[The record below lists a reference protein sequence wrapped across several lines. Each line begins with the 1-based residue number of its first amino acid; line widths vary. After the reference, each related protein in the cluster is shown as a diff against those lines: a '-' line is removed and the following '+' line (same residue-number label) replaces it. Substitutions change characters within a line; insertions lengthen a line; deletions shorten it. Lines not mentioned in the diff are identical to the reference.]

1 MHSLFSW
8 PKMLGTCALLVFTAG
23 AVIQEMS
30 PRSDLYQ
37 STNENA
43 AIDLGLSNI
52 TYASAQFNYR
62 NYGSFGDINPRASG
76 SATLQL
82 APSVNAPKIEM
93 HVDSGCSPKVETT
106 LDKEAIATIK
116 VHSPCAAFAKI
127 SAHHK
132 GLSTTSRTDATGPGT
147 LYLPLLS
154 TASVIFVDVGTLQMV
169 IQTASTNY
177 LEGIER
183 TVLSWSGK
191 HNLQLTHAD
200 EASKSLSHM
209 QIIDRSPNQSISTF
223 DIAMLTSTPNSCDD
237 SVQFTVL
244 NAKQNN
250 PITVRDFS
258 VTPEVC
264 DTSQTKI
271 QLKSIF

>member
-8 PKMLGTCALLVFTAG
+8 PKMLGTCALLAFTAG

-37 STNENA
+37 STDEKA

-62 NYGSFGDINPRASG
+62 NYGSFRDINPRVNRPATRQFAPRV
-76 SATLQL
+76 SA
-82 APSVNAPKIEM
+82 PEIEM
-93 HVDSGCSPKVETT
+93 QIDSGCSPKVETT

-127 SAHHK
+127 SAHHM
-132 GLSTTSRTDATGPGT
+132 GLSATSRTDATGAGT
-147 LYLPLLS
+147 LHLPLLS
-154 TASVIFVDVGTLQMV
+154 TASVLFVDVGTSQMV
-169 IQTASTNY
+169 TQTASTDY
-177 LEGIER
+177 LKNIER

-191 HNLQLTHAD
+191 HDLELIHAD

-209 QIIDRSPNQSISTF
+209 QIIDRSPDQSISTF
-223 DIAMLTSTPNSCDD
+223 DIAMLKSPSNSCGD
-237 SVQFTVL
+237 SVQFTVS
-244 NAKQNN
+244 NAKQNA

-264 DTSQTKI
+264 DTSQPKI

>member
-8 PKMLGTCALLVFTAG
+8 PKMLGTCALLAFTAG

-37 STNENA
+37 STDENA

-76 SATLQL
+76 SATLQI
-82 APSVNAPKIEM
+82 APSINAPKIEM

-127 SAHHK
+127 SAQHM
-132 GLSTTSRTDATGPGT
+132 GLSTTSRTDATGTGT

-200 EASKSLSHM
+200 EASKSL
-209 QIIDRSPNQSISTF
+209 
-223 DIAMLTSTPNSCDD
+223 
-237 SVQFTVL
+237 
-244 NAKQNN
+244 
-250 PITVRDFS
+250 
-258 VTPEVC
+258 
-264 DTSQTKI
+264 
-271 QLKSIF
+271 

>member
-8 PKMLGTCALLVFTAG
+8 PKMLRTCALLAFTAG
-23 AVIQEMS
+23 AVIQQMS

-37 STNENA
+37 STDENE
-43 AIDLGLSNI
+43 AIDLSLSDI

-62 NYGSFGDINPRASG
+62 NYGSFGDIDPRVNR
-76 SATLQL
+76 SATRQYTLSVS
-82 APSVNAPKIEM
+82 APEIEM
-93 HVDSGCSPKVETT
+93 QIDPGCTPKVETT

-127 SAHHK
+127 SAHHM
-132 GLSTTSRTDATGPGT
+132 GLSATSRSDATGAGT
-147 LYLPLLS
+147 LHLPLLS
-154 TASVIFVDVGTLQMV
+154 TASVLFVDVVTSQMV
-169 IQTASTNY
+169 TQTASTDY
-177 LEGIER
+177 LKNIER

-191 HNLQLTHAD
+191 HELQLIHAD

-209 QIIDRSPNQSISTF
+209 QIIDRSPDQSISTF
-223 DIAMLTSTPNSCDD
+223 DIAMLKSTSNSCDD

-244 NAKQNN
+244 NAKQNA

-258 VTPEVC
+258 VTPGVC
-264 DTSQTKI
+264 DTSQPKI

>member
-8 PKMLGTCALLVFTAG
+8 PKMLGTCALLAFTAG

-37 STNENA
+37 STDEKA

-62 NYGSFGDINPRASG
+62 NYGSFGDINPRVNR
-76 SATLQL
+76 SATRQF
-82 APSVNAPKIEM
+82 APRVSAPEIEM
-93 HVDSGCSPKVETT
+93 QIDSGCSPIVETT

-116 VHSPCAAFAKI
+116 VHSPCAVFAKI
-127 SAHHK
+127 SAHHM
-132 GLSTTSRTDATGPGT
+132 GLSATSRTDATGAGT
-147 LYLPLLS
+147 LHLPLLS
-154 TASVIFVDVGTLQMV
+154 TASVLFVDVGTSQMV
-169 IQTASTNY
+169 TQTASTDY
-177 LEGIER
+177 LKNIER

-191 HNLQLTHAD
+191 HDLELIHAD

-209 QIIDRSPNQSISTF
+209 QIIDRSPDQSISAF
-223 DIAMLTSTPNSCDD
+223 DIAMLSSTSNSCDD

-244 NAKQNN
+244 NAKQNT

>member
-8 PKMLGTCALLVFTAG
+8 PKMLGTCALLAFTAG

-37 STNENA
+37 STDENA
-43 AIDLGLSNI
+43 AVDLGLSNI

-62 NYGSFGDINPRASG
+62 NYGSFGDINPRVNSA
-76 SATLQL
+76 ATLHIS
-82 APSVNAPKIEM
+82 PRVNAPEIET
-93 HVDSGCSPKVETT
+93 HIDSGCSPKIETT

-127 SAHHK
+127 SAHHM
-132 GLSTTSRTDATGPGT
+132 GLSATARTDATGTGT

-154 TASVIFVDVGTLQMV
+154 TASVIFVDVGTSQMV
-169 IQTASTNY
+169 TQTASTDY
-177 LEGIER
+177 LNNIER

-191 HNLQLTHAD
+191 HELQLTHAD

-209 QIIDRSPNQSISTF
+209 QIIDRSPDQSIGTF
-223 DIAMLTSTPNSCDD
+223 DIAMISSTPNSCDD
-237 SVQFTVL
+237 SVQFTLL
-244 NAKQNN
+244 NAKQNA

-264 DTSQTKI
+264 DATQTKI

>member
-8 PKMLGTCALLVFTAG
+8 PKMLGTCALLAFTAG

-37 STNENA
+37 STDENA

-62 NYGSFGDINPRASG
+62 NYGSFGDINPRVNR
-76 SATLQL
+76 SATRQF
-82 APSVNAPKIEM
+82 APRVSAPEIEM
-93 HVDSGCSPKVETT
+93 QIDSGCSPKVEII

-127 SAHHK
+127 SAHHM
-132 GLSTTSRTDATGPGT
+132 GLSATSRTDATGAGT
-147 LYLPLLS
+147 LHLPLLS
-154 TASVIFVDVGTLQMV
+154 TASVLFVDVGTSQM
-169 IQTASTNY
+169 ITQTASTDY
-177 LEGIER
+177 LKNIER

-191 HNLQLTHAD
+191 HDLELIHAD

-209 QIIDRSPNQSISTF
+209 QIIDRSPDQSISTF
-223 DIAMLTSTPNSCDD
+223 DIAMLKSPSNSCGD
-237 SVQFTVL
+237 SVQFTVS
-244 NAKQNN
+244 NVKQNA

-258 VTPEVC
+258 FTPEVC
-264 DTSQTKI
+264 DTSQPKI

>member
-1 MHSLFSW
+1 M
-8 PKMLGTCALLVFTAG
+8 
-23 AVIQEMS
+23 
-30 PRSDLYQ
+30 
-37 STNENA
+37 
-43 AIDLGLSNI
+43 
-52 TYASAQFNYR
+52 
-62 NYGSFGDINPRASG
+62 
-76 SATLQL
+76 
-82 APSVNAPKIEM
+82 
-93 HVDSGCSPKVETT
+93 
-106 LDKEAIATIK
+106 
-116 VHSPCAAFAKI
+116 
-127 SAHHK
+127 
-132 GLSTTSRTDATGPGT
+132 GLSTTSRTDATGTGT

-191 HNLQLTHAD
+191 HNLQLIHAD
-200 EASKSLSHM
+200 ESSKSLSHM
-209 QIIDRSPNQSISTF
+209 QIIDRSPNQSISAF